1 MSMRPATDPVL
12 VLTRSVPPRPLSVRP
27 RHVVAALCVAAALA
41 AILLFALPGGGS
53 GPAKPKPAAGSSYTA
68 PGGAFSLSYPA
79 GWHASAAGA
88 SAVAIQ
94 RGDHGALVTVRESAA
109 LKGSLAKLAQGLPS
123 ELRKRFPDF
132 QPIGA
137 RVVRLSTGPAL
148 VYSFARAK
156 SDKVETMVIAPTAKH
171 TFTLV
176 AAAKPGARQ
185 AAAEAGAIVRS
196 LRAG

>member
-12 VLTRSVPPRPLSVRP
+12 VLAGHTSPRPLNLRP
-27 RHVVAALCVAAALA
+27 RHLVAALCVAAAIA
-41 AILLFALPGGGS
+41 SILLFALPSGGS
-53 GPAKPKPAAGSSYTA
+53 APAKAKASSTYTA

-79 GWHASAAGA
+79 GWRATAAGA

-94 RGDHGALVTVRESAA
+94 RGDRSALVTVRESAP
-109 LKGSLAKLAQGLPS
+109 LKGSLTKLAQGLPR
-123 ELRKRFPDF
+123 ELRRRFPDF

-137 RVVRLSTGPAL
+137 HAVRLSTGPAL
-148 VYSFARAK
+148 VYTFARAK
-156 SDKVETMVIAPTAKH
+156 ANKVETMVVAPAAKH

-176 AAAKPGARQ
+176 VVARPGAKQ
-185 AAAEAGAIVRS
+185 AAAEAGGIVRS

>member
-27 RHVVAALCVAAALA
+27 RHVVAALCVAAAVA
-41 AILLFALPGGGS
+41 SILLFALSTGGS
-53 GPAKPKPAAGSSYTA
+53 SPAKPKAATASTYTA
-68 PGGAFSLSYPA
+68 PGGDFSLTYPA
-79 GWHASAAGA
+79 GWHATAAGA
-88 SAVAIQ
+88 GAVAIQ
-94 RGDHGALVTVRESAA
+94 RGDKTALVTLRESAA
-109 LKGSLAKLAQGLPS
+109 LKGSLSKLAQGLPS

-137 RVVRLSTGPAL
+137 RAVQLSTGPAL
-148 VYSFARAK
+148 VYSFARTK
-156 SDKVETMVIAPTAKH
+156 SDKVQTMVIAPTAKH

-176 AAAKPGARQ
+176 AVAKPGAKQ

>member
-1 MSMRPATDPVL
+1 VL
-12 VLTRSVPPRPLSVRP
+12 VLTGGAPARPLSVRP
-27 RHVVAALCVAAALA
+27 RHLVAALCVAAAIA
-41 AILLFALPGGGS
+41 SVVLFALPSGGD
-53 GPAKPKPAAGSSYTA
+53 PAPKPATSSSTTYRA

-79 GWHASAAGA
+79 GWHATAAGA

-94 RGDHGALVTVRESAA
+94 RSDRSALVTVREAA
-109 LKGSLAKLAQGLPS
+109 PLKGPLSKLAKGLPR

-137 RVVRLSTGPAL
+137 RAVQLSTGPAL
-148 VYSFARAK
+148 VYTFARTG
-156 SDKVETMVIAPTAKH
+156 KVETMVVAPAAKH
-171 TFTLV
+171 SYTLIV
-176 AAAKPGARQ
+176 VAKPGARQ

>member
-27 RHVVAALCVAAALA
+27 RHIVAALCVAAAIVS
-41 AILLFALPGGGS
+41 ILLFALPSGGS
-53 GPAKPKPAAGSSYTA
+53 TPVKHAATSSTYTA

-79 GWHASAAGA
+79 GWHATAAGA

-94 RGDHGALVTVRESAA
+94 RADRSALVTVRESAP
-109 LKGSLAKLAQGLPS
+109 LKGSLSKLAQGLPR
-123 ELRKRFPDF
+123 ELHKRFPDF

-137 RVVRLSTGPAL
+137 RAVQLSTGPAL
-148 VYSFARAK
+148 VYSFVRTK
-156 SDKVETMVIAPTAKH
+156 SDKVETMVVAPTAKH

-176 AAAKPGARQ
+176 AVAKPGAKQ
-185 AAAEAGAIVRS
+185 AAADAGAIVRS

>member
-12 VLTRSVPPRPLSVRP
+12 VLTRSVPPRPLRVRP
-27 RHVVAALCVAAALA
+27 RHLVAALCVAAAIA
-41 AILLFALPGGGS
+41 SIVLFALPSGS
-53 GPAKPKPAAGSSYTA
+53 SAPAKRGHAATATYTA

-79 GWHASAAGA
+79 GWKATAAGA

-94 RGDHGALVTVRESAA
+94 RSDRSALVTVRESAA
-109 LKGSLAKLAQGLPS
+109 LKGSLSKLAKSLPG

-137 RVVRLSTGPAL
+137 RAVRLSTGPAL
-148 VYSFARAK
+148 VYTFARAN
-156 SDKVETMVIAPTAKH
+156 KVETMVVAPAAKH
-171 TFTLV
+171 SFTLIV
-176 AAAKPGARQ
+176 VAKPGAKQ
-185 AAAEAGAIVRS
+185 AAAEAGGIVRS